1 MIGCGKEGL
10 YILLHTSD
18 DELESSTR
26 INGLCHCGRG
36 QAFKNQR
43 DTANSEYEVYEEA
56 FAGGEGK
63 GKKLGGIGTRS

>member
-36 QAFKNQR
+36 QALKNQR
-43 DTANSEYEVYEEA
+43 DTAE
-56 FAGGEGK
+56 
-63 GKKLGGIGTRS
+63 